1 MICKFCGAEIPAG
14 AYKCDMCGQNIHSK
28 KTPSEGGMFG
38 DVLMTAQ
45 TEYKSVPMKEPSKLP
60 KIIAISVAALVV
72 IAGIVIA
79 LMIFLKPKKEIDQFI
94 DSFFNTG
101 ALDSMEISLNTTKD
115 GFEVKSTG
123 YYVFDSKAKEI
134 RLFLIDEKK
143 EDIKM
148 YIFTPAASYL
158 VKQVSQEVYSQKN
171 GGTRYEGDEFATYYG
186 DAYFYLL
193 ERNLET
199 GPSIYEAIMAMRKDD
214 HDAFYT
220 ALTKLTGQYKDT
232 NTADQNRQA
241 VDTVKKAFET
251 IKTDL
256 KDEDKQKSVFGFTM
270 TKANSTLNCK
280 FEPEFASIFTYG
292 LTIAG
297 GALDEQ
303 TAQMLLMFQQLAALS
318 PNKPSISL
326 DLSVSGGKIRN
337 GNFSMT
343 AQGEASVTSFSIL
356 NMNKT
361 DIPARADEFYKAY
374 TKSK

>member
-1 MICKFCGAEIPAG
+1 MVCKFCGAEVPAG

-28 KTPSEGGMFG
+28 KTPAEGGMFG

-72 IAGIVIA
+72 VVGIVIA
-79 LMIFLKPKKEIDQFI
+79 LMIFLKPKKQIDQFI

-101 ALDSMEISLNTTKD
+101 ALDSMEISINTNEG

-123 YYVFDSKAKEI
+123 YYVFDSKEREI
-134 RLFLIDEKK
+134 RLYLIDEKK

-148 YIFTPAASYL
+148 YIFTPSGSYL
-158 VKQVSQEVYSQKN
+158 VKQVSQEIYAQKV
-171 GGTRYEGDEFATYYG
+171 GGTHYEGDEFATYFG

-199 GPSIYEAIMAMRKDD
+199 GPYIYEAIQAMRKDD

-220 ALTKLTGQYKDT
+220 AVAKLTGQYNNN
-232 NTADQNRQA
+232 NTAETNQKA
-241 VDTVKKAFET
+241 FDTVKNAFET
-251 IKTDL
+251 VKSDL
-256 KDEDKQKSVFGFTM
+256 RDEAKQKSVFGFTM
-270 TKANSTLNCK
+270 TKAGSYLNCK
-280 FEPEFASIFTYG
+280 FEPEFSAILAYG
-292 LTIAG
+292 LTVAG
-297 GALDEQ
+297 GAVTEEMN
-303 TAQMLLMFQQLAALS
+303 QMITMIQALAALS
-318 PNKPSISL
+318 PEKPAISL
-326 DLSVSGGKIRN
+326 ELSITGGKITN
-337 GNFSMT
+337 GTYSMT
-343 AQGEASVTSFSIL
+343 QGTTTVTSFSIQ

-374 TKSK
+374 KKCK